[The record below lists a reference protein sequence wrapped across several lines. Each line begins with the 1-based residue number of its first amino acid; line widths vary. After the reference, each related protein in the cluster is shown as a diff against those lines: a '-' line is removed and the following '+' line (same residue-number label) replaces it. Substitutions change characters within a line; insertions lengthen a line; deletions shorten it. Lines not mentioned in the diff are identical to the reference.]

1 MSYRIAEWQG
11 SGIHV
16 LVTQRQSDPD
26 PEVSLSFTGKRFCKV
41 EHNGRHFVNPDYVNL
56 EGMAQLA
63 DIIVRGIRS
72 LEEERRM
79 RLSKCGGLTPGA
91 TVEQLVDEGEE
102 AVDALYRLMPGLGD
116 SGEELEPVIEDWGED

>member
-72 LEEERRM
+72 LEEDRAVRVAPPLRERIV
-79 RLSKCGGLTPGA
+79 LDEDTP
-91 TVEQLVDEGEE
+91 ED
-102 AVDALYRLMPGLGD
+102 P
-116 SGEELEPVIEDWGED
+116 DWGWPGHGAG